1 MPMEFKFIS
10 AKDAPKAIGPYSQA
24 VKAGNTIY
32 LAGQIPLDPATM
44 ELVPGGIKE
53 QTKRVLD
60 NLEAVLKEAG
70 AGFGNVVRSTVYMK
84 DLSMFADMNTVYE
97 SMFKDHKPARVTIQ
111 VAGLPKGALVEIEAV
126 AVIG

>member
-1 MPMEFKFIS
+1 MELKFIS

-84 DLSMFADMNTVYE
+84 DLSMFADMNMVYE

-111 VAGLPKGALVEIEAV
+111 VAGLPKEALVEIEAV

>member
-1 MPMEFKFIS
+1 MPMELKFIS

-84 DLSMFADMNTVYE
+84 DLSMFADMNMVYE

-111 VAGLPKGALVEIEAV
+111 VAGLPKEALVEIEAV